1 MTTAVHRI
9 HNFSAG
15 PCTLPVEALE
25 AAQDQLVDYQNHGMS
40 LVEMSH
46 RSKTVVSVFEQA
58 EALMRELLAVPK
70 THHILFLAG
79 GATLQFGMVP
89 MNLLHGGRSADY
101 THSGA
106 WAKKAIADAKR
117 VGKVN
122 VIFDGKDQ
130 DYMTLP
136 DPASVEVSD
145 DAVYLHLTSNE
156 TIGGVQ
162 WQEFPTTDK
171 PIVADMS
178 SDILSRPLPLEKFG
192 IIYAGAQKNLAPAG
206 VAVIIIREDVLQQC
220 PGNLPNYLNYQN
232 HVEGNSMLN
241 TPPVFQ
247 VWMIKLVLEWLKGKG
262 GMTWA
267 QDMAAQRS
275 KALYD
280 TIARHDFYNC
290 PVDANCR
297 SRMNVVFT
305 TPNADL
311 DAKFIQEAEAQGL
324 SGLKGHRSVGGCRA
338 SIYNAMPLEGV
349 QALADF
355 MDQFAQ
361 KNG

>member
-122 VIFDGKDQ
+122 VIFDGQDR

-136 DPASVEVSD
+136 DPASVQVSD

-156 TIGGVQ
+156 TIGGVE
-162 WQEFPTTDK
+162 WQDFPTTDK

-206 VAVIIIREDVLQQC
+206 VALVIIREDVLQQC

-262 GMTWA
+262 GLTWA

-275 KALYD
+275 KILYD
-280 TIARHDFYNC
+280 TIARHDFYSC
-290 PVDANCR
+290 PVDANYR

-305 TPNADL
+305 TPSADL

-355 MDQFAQ
+355 MAEFTRT
-361 KNG
+361 NG

>member
-136 DPASVEVSD
+136 DPASVKVSD

-275 KALYD
+275 KVLYD

-290 PVDANCR
+290 PVDANYR